1 MASRRLLCRRY
12 DNSDCRL
19 LLLIVVGAVEDEE
32 VVVANVSLAHVL
44 HQSTLALSCL
54 MSDTA
59 TSRGS
64 GGAQQFKRH
73 SHPQREDLSSS
84 RSRWTT
90 YSTSKARLRSCLT
103 QVSATWFF
111 ILGMPPSSRT
121 RTFVATPMLR
131 FSQAPTLYRVLLR
144 GITVEGQRL
153 NVPAT
158 VFAAGSVMDSRTA
171 ITHLPPTAYQALRA
185 AFRSR
190 MGAYRLASPKG
201 SLDTC
206 YDFAGVL
213 VVRVPRVALVFDRNA
228 AVELD
233 PSGILLDDCLA
244 FAPNGDDRAPGI
256 IGNVQQQTI
265 EVLYD
270 VGGRSVGFRRGAC

>member
-64 GGAQQFKRH
+64 GGAQQFTVYHKRH

-90 YSTSKARLRSCLT
+90 YSTQSSTSKARLRSCLT
-103 QVSATWFF
+103 QVSATWSF
-111 ILGMPPSSRT
+111 
-121 RTFVATPMLR
+121 
-131 FSQAPTLYRVLLR
+131 LL
-144 GITVEGQRL
+144 
-153 NVPAT
+153 
-158 VFAAGSVMDSRTA
+158 
-171 ITHLPPTAYQALRA
+171 
-185 AFRSR
+185 
-190 MGAYRLASPKG
+190 
-201 SLDTC
+201 
-206 YDFAGVL
+206 
-213 VVRVPRVALVFDRNA
+213 
-228 AVELD
+228 
-233 PSGILLDDCLA
+233 
-244 FAPNGDDRAPGI
+244 
-256 IGNVQQQTI
+256 
-265 EVLYD
+265 
-270 VGGRSVGFRRGAC
+270 

>member
-1 MASRRLLCRRY
+1 MVASRRLLCRRY

-103 QVSATWFF
+103 GQRHLVILVVVVGGAEKGLHRLELAGDEHQV
-111 ILGMPPSSRT
+111 ILHLLPQLLLLFHRRLDQAQRPWPPPPSWSNQERT
-121 RTFVATPMLR
+121 TTWLCCV
-131 FSQAPTLYRVLLR
+131 
-144 GITVEGQRL
+144 
-153 NVPAT
+153 
-158 VFAAGSVMDSRTA
+158 
-171 ITHLPPTAYQALRA
+171 ALR
-185 AFRSR
+185 
-190 MGAYRLASPKG
+190 
-201 SLDTC
+201 C
-206 YDFAGVL
+206 
-213 VVRVPRVALVFDRNA
+213 VALSIGSTLRPAQLCFVVMANNA
-228 AVELD
+228 LQDCNGLCTWLD
-233 PSGILLDDCLA
+233 MG
-244 FAPNGDDRAPGI
+244 
-256 IGNVQQQTI
+256 V
-265 EVLYD
+265 
-270 VGGRSVGFRRGAC
+270 